1 MRFTGKIKFH
11 GGKSQDFSENHLQ
24 KKETWHI
31 INVIECE
38 VFLWSN

>member
-24 KKETWHI
+24 KKRDVAHYK
-31 INVIECE
+31 CDRM
-38 VFLWSN
+38 